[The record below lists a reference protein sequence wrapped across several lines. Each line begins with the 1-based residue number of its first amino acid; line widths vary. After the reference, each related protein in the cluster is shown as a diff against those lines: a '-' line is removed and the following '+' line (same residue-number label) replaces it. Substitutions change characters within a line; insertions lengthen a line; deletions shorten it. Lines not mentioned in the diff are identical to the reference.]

1 MKKQKYQFESTFAN
15 IKIRPV
21 VSEEKDK
28 YLSVASLDKL
38 KKFLP
43 EINTDDNIDLLPVAF
58 DACVVNRVNKNGDV
72 IDGETAAKIAKN
84 FVNKPINI
92 EHDRKQV
99 IGCIVSASFSKF
111 GSNESLAEMDVKSM
125 KTPFNITLGGVI
137 WKVVDRDLADQI
149 EESND
154 PTSDNYMSISA
165 SWELGFN
172 DFNIIVL
179 DNNEKNIENA
189 TIISDAQEIDKL
201 KNNLRGFGGNGKMK
215 NEKSIYRQVLG
226 KVVPLGVG
234 FTLNP
239 AADVQGI
246 ATPEEKPA
254 VLELKDN
261 KSSEDTQVPIPGD
274 PNFIGPV
281 TPEDIEKFKK
291 EEKSE
296 ANIIESSEASE
307 NNTSHEEELN
317 VKKERIYMKITKI
330 EDITDAL
337 LKEVTASSVSDFIAE
352 ELKKASDQFTAE
364 KAEKDNELKAAN
376 EKISTVTA
384 EQEAVKKQVEELTQK
399 LASLESEKEAK
410 AKEEKF
416 NMHMA
421 SFDEEFELS
430 DEDRKVLASD
440 LKDLTE
446 EGFSAYKSKMSVL
459 MKEKNKAAKKAAKEK
474 MSKKDIKQDLEEDVK
489 DKGVDENKEDK
500 TGKMVKASVE
510 SASEISTTQDVV
522 EQAVD
527 NGSKASTTIPN
538 SAPAA
543 QPSVKEKYASA
554 FGFDGFEL
562 TNK

>member
-1 MKKQKYQFESTFAN
+1 MKKHKFESIFAN

-38 KKFLP
+38 RKFLP
-43 EINTDDNIDLLPVAF
+43 EINTDDNVDLLPVAF

-84 FVNKPINI
+84 FINKPINI
-92 EHDRKQV
+92 EHNRKQV
-99 IGCIVSASFSKF
+99 IGCILSASFSKF
-111 GSNESLAEMDVKSM
+111 GSNESLAEADVKSM

-154 PTSDNYMSISA
+154 PTSNNYMSISA

-172 DFNIIVL
+172 DYNIVVL
-179 DNNEKNIENA
+179 DGSEKNIENG
-189 TIISDAQEIDKL
+189 TIISSEKEIEKFKDK
-201 KNNLRGFGGNGKMK
+201 LRGFGGSGKLG
-215 NEKSIYRQVLG
+215 EDRYIYRQVLG
-226 KVVPLGVG
+226 KVIPLGIG

-246 ATPEEKPA
+246 ATPPEEPIKIDFK
-254 VLELKDN
+254 VN
-261 KSSEDTQVPIPGD
+261 KSSE
-274 PNFIGPV
+274 
-281 TPEDIEKFKK
+281 
-291 EEKSE
+291 E
-296 ANIIESSEASE
+296 AELKDENEAELAQEPALASE
-307 NNTSHEEELN
+307 NNISHEEKLD

-330 EDITDAL
+330 EDITDSL
-337 LKEVTASSVSDFIAE
+337 LKEATASSVVEFIAE
-352 ELKKASDQFTAE
+352 EIKKANETFVAE
-364 KAEKDNELKAAN
+364 KSEKENELKAAN
-376 EKISTVTA
+376 EKIAAVTA
-384 EQEAVKKQVEELTQK
+384 EHEVVKKQVEELNQK
-399 LASLESEKEAK
+399 LATIEAEKEAK
-410 AKEEKF
+410 AKEEAF
-416 NMHMA
+416 NMRMA

-446 EGFSAYKSKMSVL
+446 EAFSAYKSKMSVL
-459 MKEKNKAAKKAAKEK
+459 MKEKNKAAKKAAQEK
-474 MSKKDIKQDLEEDVK
+474 MSKQDIKKDLEEDVK

-510 SASEISTTQDVV
+510 SASEISTTQEVV

-527 NGSKASTTIPN
+527 NGSKASIEIPN

-543 QPSVKEKYASA
+543 QPSVKEKYAAA
-554 FGFDGFEL
+554 FGLEGFEL
-562 TNK
+562 IK